1 MRLSLF
7 PALCLVASAC
17 AACMP
22 ADRHAGLPPAHG
34 GGPMTAAASVPL
46 IPREILFGNPDRAA
60 ARLSPDGAHL
70 SFLAP
75 VNGVLNVWVAPADRL
90 EAARPVTQDTKRGI
104 RIYFWAYTSRHLL
117 YLQDQDGDENWKV
130 YAVDLSTGQTRN
142 LTPADTI
149 PGPDGKPLT
158 QPDGHPMHPRAEIEN
173 VSHRFPE
180 TIVIGLNT
188 RDPRYHDL
196 YRVNILSGET
206 TLLQENPDF
215 AGFVTDDD
223 YRVRFASRM
232 TGDGGSEY
240 FTPAADG
247 ANPGR
252 AGISRWEPFLRIGM
266 EDSLGTHPVG
276 FDKSRQVLYL
286 TDSRGRDTGAL
297 VAMDLRSGGTRVLA
311 EDPRADAG
319 GALIHPTEYTIQAV
333 SFNYTRQEWRV
344 LDPAIQP
351 DFDFLRTVA
360 DGEFSIT
367 SRTLD
372 DSKWTVAFIRDN
384 GPVRYY
390 LYDRPARKATFLF
403 TNRTALESQ
412 PLARMHPVVIR
423 SRDGLNL
430 ISYLTLPVWADPR
443 HTARPDRP
451 LPLVLLVHGG
461 PWARD
466 TWGLDNEHQWLA
478 NRGYAVLSVN
488 YRGSTGFGKR
498 FLNAGNFEWS
508 GKMQDDLLDA
518 VEWAIGEGIAERSRI
533 AIMGA
538 SYGGYATL
546 VGLTSTPETF
556 ACGVDIVGPSSI
568 LTLLNTIPPYWEPAI
583 AMFTTLVGDHR
594 TEEGRRFLESRSPL
608 TFVDRIRRPLLI
620 GQGAN
625 DPRVKQSES
634 DQIVAAMQ
642 RKDIPVTYAL
652 YPDEGHGF
660 ARPENQMSFNAVAE
674 AFLSRC
680 LGGRYQ
686 PVGNDFTG
694 STLEV
699 PTGAEWVPGLEAA
712 LKARH

>member
-1 MRLSLF
+1 
-7 PALCLVASAC
+7 
-17 AACMP
+17 
-22 ADRHAGLPPAHG
+22 
-34 GGPMTAAASVPL
+34 MTAAPPTPL

-60 ARLSPDGAHL
+60 ARLSPDGKRL

-90 EAARPVTQDTKRGI
+90 EAARPVTHDTKRGI

-130 YAVDLSTGQTRN
+130 YAVDLDTGTTRN

-149 PGPDGKPLT
+149 PGPDGKPLA
-158 QPDGHPMHPRAEIEN
+158 QPDGHPMRPRAEIEN
-173 VSHRFPE
+173 VSHRFPD
-180 TIVIGLNT
+180 TILVGLNT

-196 YRVNILSGET
+196 YRVNIESGAM
-206 TLLQENPDF
+206 TLIQENPDF

-232 TGDGGSEY
+232 TNDGGSEY
-240 FTPAADG
+240 FKPGAGGPSPGPAG
-247 ANPGR
+247 F
-252 AGISRWEPFLRIGM
+252 SRWEPFMKVGM
-266 EDSLGTHPVG
+266 EDSLATHPVG
-276 FDKSRQVLYL
+276 FDKSGAVLYL
-286 TDSRGRDTGAL
+286 ADSRGRDTAAL
-297 VAMDLRSGGTRVLA
+297 VALELRTGAATVLA

-319 GALIHPTEYTIQAV
+319 SALIHPTEYTVQAV
-333 SFNYTRQEWRV
+333 AFAYTRQEWKV
-344 LDPAIQP
+344 LDPSLQP
-351 DFDFLRTVA
+351 DFAYLGSVA
-360 DGEFSIT
+360 DGEISVT

-372 DSKWTVAFIRDN
+372 DTKWTVAYIRDN

-390 LYDRPARKATFLF
+390 LYDREVKQATFLF
-403 TNRTALESQ
+403 TNRDALEHQ
-412 PLARMHPVVIR
+412 PLARLHPVVIR
-423 SRDGLNL
+423 SRDGLSL
-430 ISYLTLPVWADPR
+430 VSYLTLPVWADPR
-443 HTARPDRP
+443 GTGQPDRP
-451 LPLVLLVHGG
+451 LPMVLLVHGG

-466 TWGLDNEHQWLA
+466 GWGLDNEHQWLA
-478 NRGYAVLSVN
+478 NRGYAVLGVN

-508 GKMQDDLLDA
+508 GKMQDDLIDA
-518 VEWAIGEGIAERSRI
+518 VEWAVGEGIADRTRI
-533 AIMGA
+533 AIMGG

-546 VGLTSTPETF
+546 VGLTFTPETF

-568 LTLLNTIPPYWEPAI
+568 VTLLNTIPPYWEPAI
-583 AMFTTLVGDHR
+583 ALFTTRVGDHR

-608 TFVDRIRRPLLI
+608 TFTDRIRRPLLI

-642 RKDIPVTYAL
+642 RKQIPVTYVL

-686 PVGNDFTG
+686 PVGNDFKG
-694 STLEV
+694 STIEV
-699 PTGAEWVPGLEAA
+699 PAGAEWVPGLEGA
-712 LKARH
+712 LKR

>member
-1 MRLSLF
+1 
-7 PALCLVASAC
+7 
-17 AACMP
+17 
-22 ADRHAGLPPAHG
+22 
-34 GGPMTAAASVPL
+34 MTAVSPTPL

-60 ARLSPDGAHL
+60 ARLSPDGTHV

-75 VNGVLNVWVAPADRL
+75 VNGVLNIWVAPADRI
-90 EAARPVTQDTKRGI
+90 EAARAVTQDAKRGI

-130 YAVDLSTGQTRN
+130 YAVDLRTGQTRD

-173 VSHRFPE
+173 VSHRFPD
-180 TIVIGLNT
+180 TILVGLNT

-196 YRVNILSGET
+196 YRVNITTGEL
-206 TLLQENPDF
+206 TLIQTNPDF

-223 YRVRFASRM
+223 FRVRFASRM
-232 TGDGGSEY
+232 TNDGGSEY
-240 FTPAADG
+240 FKPAPGG
-247 ANPGR
+247 ANSGQ
-252 AGISRWEPFLRIGM
+252 AGNSRWEHFMKIDM
-266 EDSLGTHPVG
+266 EDSLATHPLG
-276 FDKSRQVLYL
+276 FDKSGQVLYL
-286 TDSRGRDTGAL
+286 ADSRGRDTAAL
-297 VAMDLRSGGTRVLA
+297 VATDLRTGESRVLA

-319 GALIHPTEYTIQAV
+319 GVLVHPSEYAVQAV
-333 SFNYTRQEWRV
+333 SFNYTRQEWKI
-344 LDPAIQP
+344 LDPAVQP

-360 DGEFSIT
+360 DGDLSIT

-372 DSKWTVAFIRDN
+372 DSKWTVAFVRDD

-390 LYDRPARKATFLF
+390 VYDRTARSATFLF
-403 TNRTALESQ
+403 TNRTALEGQ
-412 PLARMHPVVIR
+412 RLARMHPVVIR
-423 SRDGLNL
+423 SRDGLDL
-430 ISYLTLPVWADPR
+430 VSYLTVPVWADPR
-443 HTARPDRP
+443 GMGRPDRP
-451 LPLVLLVHGG
+451 LSMVLLVHGG

-466 TWGLDNEHQWLA
+466 GWGLDNEHQWLA

-488 YRGSTGFGKR
+488 FRGSTGFGKR

-518 VEWAIGEGIAERSRI
+518 LEWAVREGIADRSRI

-546 VGLTSTPETF
+546 VGLTRTPETF

-568 LTLLNTIPPYWEPAI
+568 VTLLNTIPPYWEPAI
-583 AMFTTLVGDHR
+583 AMFTTRVGDHR
-594 TEEGRRFLESRSPL
+594 TEEGRRFLEKRSPL
-608 TFVDRIRRPLLI
+608 AFVDRIRRPLLI

-642 RKDIPVTYAL
+642 PKNIPVTYVL

-660 ARPENQMSFNAVAE
+660 ARPENQMSFNAVTE

-686 PVGNDFTG
+686 PVESDFKG
-694 STLEV
+694 STIEV

-712 LKARH
+712 LKINR